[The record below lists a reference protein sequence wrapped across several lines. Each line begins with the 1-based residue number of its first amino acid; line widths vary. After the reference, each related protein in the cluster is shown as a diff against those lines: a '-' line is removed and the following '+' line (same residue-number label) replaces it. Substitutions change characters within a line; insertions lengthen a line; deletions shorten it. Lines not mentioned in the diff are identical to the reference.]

1 MNLQTNQK
9 GFTIVE
15 LLIVIVVIA
24 ILAAISIV
32 AYTGIQNR
40 ARTST
45 AQTIAKEFA
54 NKAEIY
60 AADHDGRYPTLDE
73 LTAATGTA
81 ALSESAK
88 GKAIASTAVTEALP
102 VSYVVCDSDQGVRV
116 QYLDYANKPNLA
128 TGNGA
133 VLNQGDTSGC

>member
-1 MNLQTNQK
+1 MNLKTNQK

-45 AQTIAKEFA
+45 AQTIAKEYA

-60 AADHDGRYPTLDE
+60 AADHDGTYPTLAE

-81 ALSESAK
+81 QLSESAT
-88 GKAIASTAVTEALP
+88 GKAIDTTAVDNTKP
-102 VSYVVCDSDQGVRV
+102 VSFVKCTTTEGVRV
-116 QYLDYANKPNLA
+116 QYLDYATKVLA
-128 TGNGA
+128 TGNGTI
-133 VLNQGDTSGC
+133 LNQGDTSGC